1 MKKWYAAGIILLL
14 LLLIDIW
21 LGQIRHRRT
30 LDWTDVSKPG
40 NNWYSGSLRPG
51 DARVQWAAN
60 LLNSDTFFN
69 DEHHLIPPGEDTGH
83 LKAAVHQLL
92 RLQREQLPDHP
103 VFTFVGGIAL
113 SSVTDEPVFVMLTD
127 DSAFGPS
134 ILSLPNRKSHQI
146 YLIFRT
152 TDKRGRS
159 QLLHLLIWPKGS
171 GWVVAHPSLHIE
183 EDGRWNF
190 DAAIQA
196 ARNEEDASHYF
207 IAASMF
213 AVAHHFASGPKY
225 RTTARQ
231 NAVIH
236 MTTDLNKKLGWPEKP
251 LESFDW
257 RGTPY
262 AVSGLGCTIQDD
274 GIYLGLDVP
283 VEEPTDNDSIQLIHP
298 YIARMLLIRHPEL
311 AQYFAGVAVGS
322 VSTDPSKKYHSLH
335 PMSELIRATAK

>member
-14 LLLIDIW
+14 LLLIDIR
-21 LGQIRHRRT
+21 LGQIRQRRT
-30 LDWTDVSKPG
+30 LDWTDVSKPSDS
-40 NNWYSGSLRPG
+40 WYSGGLRPG

-60 LLNSDTFFN
+60 LLNSGTFFN
-69 DEHHLIPPGEDTGH
+69 DEHHLVPPGEDPDH

-92 RLQREQLPDHP
+92 KLQREQLPDHP
-103 VFTFVGGIAL
+103 VFTFVDGIAL
-113 SSVTDEPVFVMLTD
+113 SGVTDQPVFVMLDD

-134 ILSLPNRKSHQI
+134 ILSLPNRESHQT

-159 QLLHLLIWPKGS
+159 QLLHLLIWPKGN
-171 GWVVAHPSLHIE
+171 GWVVAHPSLHVE
-183 EDGRWNF
+183 EVGRWNF

-196 ARNEEDASHYF
+196 ARNEENAGHYF
-207 IAASMF
+207 TAASMF
-213 AVAHHFASGPKY
+213 AVAHRFASGPQY
-225 RTTARQ
+225 RTAARQ

-251 LESFDW
+251 LESSDW

-262 AVSGLGCTIQDD
+262 AVSGLGCTIQGD
-274 GIYLGLDVP
+274 GVYLGLDVP
-283 VEEPTDNDSIQLIHP
+283 VEEPTDNNSMQLIHQH
-298 YIARMLLIRHPEL
+298 IARILLTRHPEL

-322 VSTDPSKKYHSLH
+322 VSADPSQKCYSLH